1 MNLDTQNN
9 ASEKKLTAIR
19 AIRKKCLD
27 CSCGSRDEVKKCELA
42 DCTLHAFRHG
52 RNPNISGRVM
62 TEEQKQAAR
71 ERLQKIREGS

>member
-27 CSCGSRDEVKKCELA
+27 CSCGSRDEVKNGTRIYPGEL
-42 DCTLHAFRHG
+42 
-52 RNPNISGRVM
+52 
-62 TEEQKQAAR
+62 
-71 ERLQKIREGS
+71 